1 MIKLFVGL
9 GNPGPEYEATR
20 HNAGFWWIDAL
31 ARELKVH
38 LSMDKGYHGMV
49 ARTVIH
55 GHTVWLLQP
64 QTFMN
69 LSGKSVASL
78 ARFFKITP
86 QEILVAH
93 DELDIA
99 PGQAKL
105 KFGGSHAGH
114 NGLRDIHAQLGSG
127 DYWRL
132 RLGVGHPGDKAEV
145 VNWVL
150 KKPSLD
156 HRIAIEQSIDRSL
169 KALPAFL
176 AGDMEKATLLVHT
189 SKPPRAHTAPPQRP
203 DQAPSPGTTPASS
216 TCAAPLDQP
225 TASQNPKGTP

>member
-31 ARELKVH
+31 ARELKTS
-38 LSMDKGYHGMV
+38 LSMDKSYHGMV
-49 ARTVIH
+49 ARTTVN
-55 GHTVWLLQP
+55 GNTVWLLQP
-64 QTFMN
+64 QTYMN
-69 LSGKSVASL
+69 LSGKSVAAL

-86 QEILVAH
+86 QEVLVAH

-99 PGQAKL
+99 PGQVKL

-114 NGLRDIHAQLGSG
+114 NGLRDMHAQLGSA

-156 HRIAIEQSIDRSL
+156 HRIAIEQCIDRSL

-189 SKPPRAHTAPPQRP
+189 HKPPRAHKPPE
-203 DQAPSPGTTPASS
+203 SPI
-216 TCAAPLDQP
+216 P
-225 TASQNPKGTP
+225 TATATETKGIV